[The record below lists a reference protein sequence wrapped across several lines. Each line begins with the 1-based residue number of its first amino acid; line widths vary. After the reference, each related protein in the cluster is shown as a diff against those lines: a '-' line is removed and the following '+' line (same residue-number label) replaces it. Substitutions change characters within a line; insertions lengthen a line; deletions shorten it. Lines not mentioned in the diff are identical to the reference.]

1 MMSNSEQHSRTGTI
15 AAAPASRVM
24 VFHRRPL
31 VANGLASLLAGE
43 PGIAVVAVLSHPG
56 DLHGEMI
63 GARPDVVVLGCSAR
77 GQSRADRLVSRMA
90 VAPDDGAPAL
100 VLVLSGD
107 DATTESLAVDAV
119 AVVTTDV
126 AGHTLRELVRSAGDH
141 ASRSVPSEL
150 VRPLAA
156 RPSRPSLPV
165 ATTLTSREYEV
176 LSGIESGLSTKEIAA
191 GLGIS
196 VNTTRTHAQRL
207 MSKMRV
213 HSRLQAAALAADQRS
228 LVLSS
233 GRRT

>member
-1 MMSNSEQHSRTGTI
+1 MMSNSEPRSRAGKI
-15 AAAPASRVM
+15 AALRTSRVI

-43 PGIAVVAVLSHPG
+43 PGIEVVAVLSRPG
-56 DLHGEMI
+56 ELRGEMST
-63 GARPDVVVLGCSAR
+63 ARPDVVVLGCADR
-77 GQSRADRLVSRMA
+77 GQSRADRLVSRM
-90 VAPDDGAPAL
+90 VASDHGVPAL
-100 VLVLSGD
+100 ILVLSGD
-107 DATTESLAVDAV
+107 DATAGSLTVDAA

-126 AGHTLRELVRSAGDH
+126 AGHTLCELVRGARDQ

-150 VRPLAA
+150 IRPLAA
-156 RPSRPSLPV
+156 RPPRTSLAP

-176 LSGIESGLSTKEIAA
+176 LRGIESGLSTKEIAA

-228 LVLSS
+228 LILAS

>member
-1 MMSNSEQHSRTGTI
+1 MMSKSEPHSRTGTI
-15 AAAPASRVM
+15 AAPRTSRVI

-31 VANGLASLLAGE
+31 VASGLASLLAGE
-43 PGIAVVAVLSHPG
+43 PGIEVAAVLSHPG
-56 DLHGEMI
+56 ELRGEMI
-63 GARPDVVVLGCSAR
+63 TTRPDVVVLGCSDR
-77 GQSRADRLVSRMA
+77 GQSRADRLVGSMVA
-90 VAPDDGAPAL
+90 VSDHGVPAL
-100 VLVLSGD
+100 ILVLPGD
-107 DATTESLAVDAV
+107 DATTGSLTVDAA

-156 RPSRPSLPV
+156 RPPRSSL
-165 ATTLTSREYEV
+165 ATAATLTSREYEV
-176 LSGIESGLSTKEIAA
+176 LRGIESGLSTKEIAA

-228 LVLSS
+228 LILAS